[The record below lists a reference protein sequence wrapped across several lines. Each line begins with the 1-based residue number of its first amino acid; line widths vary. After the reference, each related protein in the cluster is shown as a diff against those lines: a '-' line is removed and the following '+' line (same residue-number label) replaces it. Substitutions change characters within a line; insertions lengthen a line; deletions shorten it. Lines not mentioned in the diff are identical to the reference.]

1 MMEALT
7 IERVGAQ
14 GDGVAPG
21 GKGPVFVPFTLPG
34 ERVNCAVKGGEG
46 TVMAVMLPS
55 PDRIEPVCKHFEACG
70 GCTSQHWA
78 AAPYLEWKRELVREA
93 LASKGIE
100 AEVKPVVG
108 CKPGERRRV
117 TFTARKLHDGITI
130 GFNAAR
136 SHDIIEIE
144 ECPVSM
150 PSLVAALPALKRL
163 AAILVTKNDPARISV
178 TQTDSGLDISVDGVP
193 APKGEARKRASEY
206 TILNNWTRLS
216 VAGEI
221 IVEPRKPVLS
231 FGKVPVFLAPGGFL
245 QAVHHVEEAMAAL
258 VCAHFAKSKKVADL
272 FAGAGSF
279 TFRLAGK
286 SAVHAVESD
295 AGSVAALDHAWKN
308 VQGLKPISA
317 EKRDLFRRPLMAF
330 DLKAYDGVVFD
341 PPRAGAEA
349 QCAILAKSSVRR
361 IAAVSCN
368 PVTLAR
374 DLRIVMD
381 GGYKLL
387 SVTPF
392 DQFLWSPH
400 VEAVAL
406 LEK

>member
-1 MMEALT
+1 LT
-7 IERVGAQ
+7 PQ
-14 GDGVAPG
+14 
-21 GKGPVFVPFTLPG
+21 FTLPG
-34 ERVNCAVKGGEG
+34 ERVNCGVKGGEG
-46 TVMAVMLPS
+46 TAMAVLEPS
-55 PDRIEPVCKHFEACG
+55 KDRIDPICKHFEVCG

-78 AAPYLEWKRELVREA
+78 PAPYLEWKRQLVREA

-100 AEVKPVVG
+100 AEIQLLIA
-108 CKPGERRRV
+108 CLPGERRRV
-117 TFTARKLHDGITI
+117 TFTARKVHDKIMI

-136 SHDIIEIE
+136 SHDIVEIA

-150 PSLVAALPALKRL
+150 PSLIAALPALRRL
-163 AAILVTKNDPARISV
+163 AAILVTKNDPARLSV
-178 TQTDSGLDISVDGVP
+178 TQTDSGLDISVEGVP

-206 TILNNWTRLS
+206 TILNKWTRLS

-221 IVEPRKPVLS
+221 IVEPRKPVLR

-245 QAVHHVEEAMAAL
+245 QAAHHVEEAMAAL
-258 VCAHFAKSKKVADL
+258 VCGHLAKSKKVADL

-279 TFRLAGK
+279 TFRLAEK

-295 AGSVAALDHAWKN
+295 AGSVAALDQAWKH

-317 EKRDLFRRPLMAF
+317 EKRDLFRRPLTPVE
-330 DLKAYDGVVFD
+330 LKAYDGVVFD

-349 QCAILAKSSVRR
+349 QCGVLAKSSVRR
-361 IAAVSCN
+361 VAAVSCN

-374 DLRIVMD
+374 DLRILMD

>member
-1 MMEALT
+1 MMETLS

-14 GDGVAPG
+14 GDGVASG
-21 GKGPVFVPFTLPG
+21 EIGPVFVPFTLSG
-34 ERVNCAVKGGEG
+34 ERVNCAVKGSEG
-46 TVMAVMLPS
+46 TAMSVLTAS
-55 PDRIEPVCKHFEACG
+55 PDRIEPVCRHFEACG

-100 AEVKPVVG
+100 ADVRPVNASL
-108 CKPGERRRV
+108 PGERRRV
-117 TFTARKLHDGITI
+117 AFTARKLHEGIMI

-136 SHDIIEIE
+136 SNDIVEIG

-150 PSLVAALPALKRL
+150 PALIAALPALKRL
-163 AAILVTKNDPARISV
+163 AAILVTKNDPARLSV
-178 TQTDSGLDISVDGVP
+178 TQTDTGLDISVDGIP

-258 VCAHFAKSKKVADL
+258 VCFHLAKSKKVADL

-279 TFRLAGK
+279 TFRLAEK

-295 AGSVAALDHAWKN
+295 AGSVAALDHAWKH

-317 EKRDLFRRPLMAF
+317 EKRDLFRRPLMPF
-330 DLKAYDGVVFD
+330 DLKAFDGVVFD

-349 QCAILAKSSVRR
+349 QCAVLAKSAVRR

-374 DLRIVMD
+374 DLRILID

-406 LEK
+406 LER

>member
-1 MMEALT
+1 MMETLT

-14 GDGVAPG
+14 GDGVAKG
-21 GKGPVFVPFTLPG
+21 EIGPVFVPFTLPG
-34 ERVNCAVKGGEG
+34 ERVNCAVKGGDG
-46 TVMAVMLPS
+46 AAMAILAPS
-55 PDRIEPVCKHFEACG
+55 PDRIEPVCKHFEHCG

-78 AAPYLEWKRELVREA
+78 AAPYLAWKRELLIEA
-93 LASKGIE
+93 LASKSIE
-100 AEVKPVVG
+100 AEVRPAIA
-108 CKPGERRRV
+108 CQPGGRRRV
-117 TFTARKLHDGITI
+117 TFTARKVHDKIMI

-136 SHDIIEIE
+136 SHDIVEIL

-150 PSLVAALPALKRL
+150 PSLIAALPALKRL
-163 AAILVTKNDPARISV
+163 ASILVTKNDPARLSA
-178 TQTDSGLDISVDGVP
+178 TQTVSGLDIAVDGVP

-206 TILNNWTRLS
+206 TILNKWARLS

-231 FGKVPVFLAPGGFL
+231 FGRVPVFLAPGGFL
-245 QAVHHVEEAMAAL
+245 QAVQNVEEAMAAL
-258 VCAHFAKSKKVADL
+258 VCSHLATSKKVADL

-279 TFRLAGK
+279 TFRLAEK

-317 EKRDLFRRPLMAF
+317 EKRDLFRRPLMPF

-349 QCAILAKSSVRR
+349 QCAVLAKSNVRR
-361 IAAVSCN
+361 VAAVSCN

-374 DLRIVMD
+374 DLRILID

>member
-1 MMEALT
+1 MMETLT

-14 GDGVAPG
+14 GDGVASG
-21 GKGPVFVPFTLPG
+21 EKGPVFVPFTLPG

-46 TVMAVMLPS
+46 TAMAVLSPS
-55 PDRIEPVCKHFEACG
+55 PDRIEAVCKHFEACG
-70 GCTSQHWA
+70 GCTSQHWS
-78 AAPYLEWKRELVREA
+78 AAPYLEWKRALVREA

-100 AEVKPVVG
+100 AKIQPMMASL
-108 CKPGERRRV
+108 PGERRRI
-117 TFTARKLHDGITI
+117 TFTARKFHDKIMI

-144 ECPVSM
+144 ECPVAI
-150 PSLVAALPALKRL
+150 PALIESLSALKRL
-163 AAILVTKNDPARISV
+163 AAILVTKSDPARISV

-193 APKGEARKRASEY
+193 APKGEARKRASEF
-206 TILNNWTRLS
+206 TILNKWARLS
-216 VAGEI
+216 VAAEI

-231 FGKVPVFLAPGGFL
+231 FGKVPVSLAPGGFL
-245 QAVHHVEEAMAAL
+245 QAVRHVEEAMAAL
-258 VCAHFAKSKKVADL
+258 VCGHMAKSKRVADL

-279 TFRLAGK
+279 TFRLAEK

-295 AGSVAALDHAWKN
+295 SGSVAALDHAWKH

-317 EKRDLFRRPLMAF
+317 EKRDLFRRPLMPF

-349 QCAILAKSSVRR
+349 QCAVLAKSSVRR
-361 IAAVSCN
+361 VAAVSCN

-374 DLRIVMD
+374 DLRILLD
-381 GGYKLL
+381 GGYRLL

>member
-1 MMEALT
+1 MMKALT

-14 GDGVAPG
+14 GDGFAAG
-21 GKGPVFVPFTLPG
+21 EKGPVFVPFTLPG

-46 TVMAVMLPS
+46 TAMAVLEAS
-55 PDRIEPVCKHFEACG
+55 SDRIEPVCKHFEHCG

-78 AAPYLEWKRELVREA
+78 TEPYLEWKRQLVREA

-100 AEVKPVVG
+100 TDVQPVIA
-108 CKPGERRRV
+108 CKPGARRRV
-117 TFTARKLHDGITI
+117 TFTARKVHDKIMI

-136 SHDIIEIE
+136 SHDIVEIE

-150 PSLVAALPALKRL
+150 PPLIAALPALKRL
-163 AAILVTKNDPARISV
+163 AAILITKNDPARLVV
-178 TQTDSGLDISVDGVP
+178 TQTESGLDISFDGVP

-206 TILNNWTRLS
+206 TILNKWTRLS

-245 QAVHHVEEAMAAL
+245 QAVHQVEEAMAAL
-258 VCAHFAKSKKVADL
+258 VCGHLAKSKKVADL

-279 TFRLAGK
+279 TFRLAEK

-295 AGSVAALDHAWKN
+295 AGSVAALDQAWKH

-317 EKRDLFRRPLMAF
+317 EKRDLFRRPLMPF
-330 DLKAYDGVVFD
+330 DLKAFDGVVFD

-349 QCAILAKSSVRR
+349 QCAVLAKSSVRR
-361 IAAVSCN
+361 VAAVSCN

-374 DLRIVMD
+374 DLRILMD
-381 GGYKLL
+381 GGYRLL

>member
-1 MMEALT
+1 
-7 IERVGAQ
+7 
-14 GDGVAPG
+14 
-21 GKGPVFVPFTLPG
+21 
-34 ERVNCAVKGGEG
+34 VKGGEG
-46 TVMAVMLPS
+46 TAMAVLEPS
-55 PDRIEPVCKHFEACG
+55 KDRIDAVCKHFGACG

-78 AAPYLEWKRELVREA
+78 QTPYLEWKRQLVREA
-93 LASKGIE
+93 LTSKGIE
-100 AEVKPVVG
+100 TDIHPVTA
-108 CKPGERRRV
+108 CRPGERRRV
-117 TFTARKLHDGITI
+117 TFTARKVHDKIMI

-136 SHDIIEIE
+136 SHDIVEIE

-150 PSLVAALPALKRL
+150 PSLIAALPALKRL
-163 AAILVTKNDPARISV
+163 AAILVTKNDPARLSV
-178 TQTDSGLDISVDGVP
+178 TQTDSGLDVSVDGVP
-193 APKGEARKRASEY
+193 APKGEARKRASEFAV
-206 TILNNWTRLS
+206 LNDWTRLS

-258 VCAHFAKSKKVADL
+258 VCAHMAKSKRVADL

-279 TFRLAGK
+279 TFRLAEK

-295 AGSVAALDHAWKN
+295 AGSVAALDQAWKH

-317 EKRDLFRRPLMAF
+317 EKRDLLRRPLMPF
-330 DLKAYDGVVFD
+330 DLKSFDGVVFD

-349 QCAILAKSSVRR
+349 QCAILAKSPVRR
-361 IAAVSCN
+361 ITAVSCN

-374 DLRIVMD
+374 DLRILID

>member
-1 MMEALT
+1 MMNTLK
-7 IERVGAQ
+7 IERIGAQ
-14 GDGVAPG
+14 GDGVASG
-21 GKGPVFVPFTLPG
+21 EKGPVFVPFTLPG
-34 ERVNCAVKGGEG
+34 ERVNIAVNGSEG
-46 TVMAVMLPS
+46 TAMSVLEPS
-55 PDRIEPVCKHFEACG
+55 SERIDPACKHFEQCG
-70 GCTSQHWA
+70 GCALQQWA
-78 AAPYLEWKRELVREA
+78 AEPYLEWKRQIVREA

-100 AEVKPVVG
+100 GDVQTVTP
-108 CKPGERRRV
+108 CHPGERRRV
-117 TFTARKLHDGITI
+117 TFTARKVHDKIMI

-150 PSLVAALPALKRL
+150 PSLIAALPALKRL
-163 AAILVTKNDPARISV
+163 ATILVTKSDPARLSV
-178 TQTDSGLDISVDGVP
+178 TQTESGLDISVDGIP

-206 TILNNWTRLS
+206 TILNKWTRLS

-231 FGKVPVFLAPGGFL
+231 FGKVPVSLAPGGFL

-258 VCAHFAKSKKVADL
+258 VCLHLAKSKKIADL

-279 TFRLAGK
+279 TFRLAEK

-295 AGSVAALDHAWKN
+295 AGSVASLDLAWKH

-317 EKRDLFRRPLMAF
+317 EKRDLFRRPLIPF
-330 DLKAYDGVVFD
+330 ELKAYDGVVFD

-349 QCAILAKSSVRR
+349 QCGVLAKSAIKR

-368 PVTLAR
+368 PITLAR
-374 DLRIVMD
+374 DLRILID
-381 GGYKLL
+381 GGYRLL

-400 VEAVAL
+400 VEVVAL
-406 LEK
+406 LER

>member
-1 MMEALT
+1 MIETLI

-14 GDGVAPG
+14 GDGVASG
-21 GKGPVFVPFTLPG
+21 EKGQMFVPFTLPG
-34 ERVNCAVKGGEG
+34 ERVNCAVKGSEA
-46 TVMAVMLPS
+46 TLMAVLSPS

-78 AAPYLEWKRELVREA
+78 AAPYLEWKRDLLIEA
-93 LASKGIE
+93 LGSKGIE
-100 AEVKPVVG
+100 VDVQPVIA
-108 CKPGERRRV
+108 CQPGERRRV
-117 TFTARKLHDGITI
+117 TFTARKFHEGIAI

-144 ECPVSM
+144 ECPVAM
-150 PSLVAALPALKRL
+150 PSLIAALPSLKKL
-163 AAILVTKNDPARISV
+163 AAILVTKSDPARISV

-206 TILNNWTRLS
+206 AILNKWTRLS

-245 QAVHHVEEAMAAL
+245 QAVLHVEEAMAAL

-272 FAGAGSF
+272 FAGTGSF
-279 TFRLAGK
+279 TFRLAEK

-295 AGSVAALDHAWKN
+295 AGSVAALDQAWKH
-308 VQGLKPISA
+308 VQGLKRISA
-317 EKRDLFRRPLMAF
+317 EKRDLYRRPLMPF

-341 PPRAGAEA
+341 PPRAGAET
-349 QCAILAKSSVRR
+349 QCAVLAKSAVRR

-374 DLRIVMD
+374 DLRILLD

>member
-1 MMEALT
+1 MMETLT
-7 IERVGAQ
+7 IGRVGAQ
-14 GDGVAPG
+14 GDGVASG

-34 ERVNCAVKGGEG
+34 ERIGCAVTGAEG
-46 TVMAVMLPS
+46 TVMSVLEPS
-55 PDRIEPVCKHFEACG
+55 PERVVPACRHFETCG

-78 AAPYLEWKRELVREA
+78 PGPYLEWKRQLVREA

-100 AEVKPVVG
+100 ADVQPVIS

-117 TFTARKLHDGITI
+117 TFTARKTHDGIAI

-136 SHDIIEIE
+136 SHDIVEIE

-150 PSLVAALPALKRL
+150 PSLIAALPALKRL
-163 AAILVTKNDPARISV
+163 AAILITKNDPARLSV
-178 TQTDSGLDISVDGVP
+178 TQTDSGLDISIDGVP

-206 TILNNWTRLS
+206 TILNKWTRVS

-245 QAVHHVEEAMAAL
+245 QAVHHIEEAMAAL
-258 VCAHFAKSKKVADL
+258 VCGHLAKSKKVADL

-279 TFRLAGK
+279 TFRLAEK

-295 AGSVAALDHAWKN
+295 AGSVAALDQAWKH

-317 EKRDLFRRPLMAF
+317 EKRDLFRRPLMPF

-374 DLRIVMD
+374 DLRILID
-381 GGYKLL
+381 GGYKLS

>member
-1 MMEALT
+1 METLM

-21 GKGPVFVPFTLPG
+21 EKGPVFVPFTLPG
-34 ERVNCAVKGGEG
+34 ERVNCAVKGSEG
-46 TVMAVMLPS
+46 TSMAVLSPS
-55 PDRIEPVCKHFEACG
+55 PDRIEPVCKHFEHCG

-78 AAPYLEWKRELVREA
+78 AAPYLTWKRDLLIEA

-100 AEVKPVVG
+100 VEVQPVSA
-108 CKPGERRRV
+108 CQPGERRRV
-117 TFTARKLHDGITI
+117 TFTARKLHDGIVI

-136 SHDIIEIE
+136 SHDIVEIE

-150 PSLVAALPALKRL
+150 PSLIAALPALKRL
-163 AAILVTKNDPARISV
+163 VAILVTKNDPARISV
-178 TQTDSGLDISVDGVP
+178 TQTDSGLDISVEGVP

-245 QAVHHVEEAMAAL
+245 QAVRHVEEAMSAL
-258 VCAHFAKSKKVADL
+258 VCGHLAKSKKVADL

-279 TFRLAGK
+279 TLRLAEK

-317 EKRDLFRRPLMAF
+317 EKRDLFRRPLMPF

-349 QCAILAKSSVRR
+349 QCAILAKSAVRR

-374 DLRIVMD
+374 DLRILID
-381 GGYKLL
+381 GGYRLL
-387 SVTPF
+387 SVAPF

>member
-1 MMEALT
+1 MKTLE
-7 IERVGAQ
+7 IEHVGAQ
-14 GDGVAPG
+14 GDGVALVE
-21 GKGPVFVPFTLPG
+21 KALVFVPFTLPG
-34 ERVNCAVKGGEG
+34 ERVNCAVKDGEG
-46 TVMAVMLPS
+46 TAMAVLQPS
-55 PDRIEPVCKHFEACG
+55 PERIEPVCRHFETCG

-78 AAPYLEWKRELVREA
+78 PAPYLEWKRQLVRDA
-93 LASKGIE
+93 LASKGIV
-100 AEVKPVVG
+100 AELPPMIVCRVK
-108 CKPGERRRV
+108 ERRRV
-117 TFTARKLHDGITI
+117 TFTARKLHDKIMI

-136 SHDIIEIE
+136 SHDIVEIE

-150 PSLVAALPALKRL
+150 PSLIAALPALKRL
-163 AAILVTKNDPARISV
+163 AAILVTKSDPARVSV

-193 APKGEARKRASEY
+193 APMGEARKRASEY
-206 TILNNWTRLS
+206 TILNKWARLS

-221 IVEPRKPVLS
+221 IVEPRKPLLS
-231 FGKVPVFLAPGGFL
+231 FGIVPVFLAPGGFL

-258 VCAHFAKSKKVADL
+258 VCGHLAKSKKVADL

-279 TFRLAGK
+279 TFRLAEK
-286 SAVHAVESD
+286 SAVHAIESD

-308 VQGLKPISA
+308 VQGLKPIST
-317 EKRDLFRRPLMAF
+317 EKRDLFRRPLLPL

-349 QCAILAKSSVRR
+349 QCAALAKSAVRR

-374 DLRIVMD
+374 DLRILLD

-406 LEK
+406 LER

>member
-1 MMEALT
+1 MTTLK

-14 GDGVAPG
+14 GDGVASTAS
-21 GKGPVFVPFTLPG
+21 GPVFVPFTLPG
-34 ERVNCAVKGGEG
+34 ERVNAALSGQQG
-46 TVMAVMLPS
+46 TAMAVLEPS
-55 PDRIEPVCKHFEACG
+55 PERATPPCRHFETCG

-78 AAPYLEWKRELVREA
+78 QKPYLEWKRSLVREA

-100 AEVKPVVG
+100 IDVQPVIA
-108 CKPGERRRV
+108 CQPGERRRV
-117 TFTARKLHDGITI
+117 TFTARKAHDKIQI

-136 SHDIIEIE
+136 SHDIVEIE

-163 AAILVTKNDPARISV
+163 AVILVTKSDPARLTV
-178 TQTDSGLDISVDGVP
+178 TQTNSGLDISVDGVP

-206 TILNNWTRLS
+206 AILNGWTRLS

-231 FGKVPVFLAPGGFL
+231 FGKVPVFPAPGTFL
-245 QAVHHVEEAMAAL
+245 QAVAHVEDAMAAL
-258 VCAHFAKSKKVADL
+258 VCGHLAKSRKVADL
-272 FAGAGSF
+272 FAGAGAF
-279 TFRLAGK
+279 TFRLAEK
-286 SAVHAVESD
+286 SAVHALESD
-295 AGSVAALDHAWKN
+295 AGSISALDQAWKL
-308 VQGLKPISA
+308 VQGLKPVSA
-317 EKRDLFRRPLMAF
+317 ERRDLFRRPLNIGE
-330 DLKAYDGVVFD
+330 LKAYDGVVFD

-349 QCAILAKSSVRR
+349 QCVTLAKSGVRR

-368 PVTLAR
+368 PLTLAR
-374 DLRIVMD
+374 DLRILID

-387 SVTPF
+387 SVAPF

-406 LEK
+406 LER

>member
-1 MMEALT
+1 MMNTLK
-7 IERVGAQ
+7 IERIGAQ
-14 GDGVAPG
+14 GDGVASG
-21 GKGPVFVPFTLPG
+21 EKGPVFVPFTLPG
-34 ERVNCAVKGGEG
+34 ERVNIAVNGSEG
-46 TVMAVMLPS
+46 TAMSVLEPS
-55 PDRIEPVCKHFEACG
+55 SERIDPACKHFEQCG
-70 GCTSQHWA
+70 GCALQHWA
-78 AAPYLEWKRELVREA
+78 AEPYLEWKRQIVREA

-100 AEVKPVVG
+100 GDVQPVTA
-108 CKPGERRRV
+108 CQPGERRRV
-117 TFTARKLHDGITI
+117 TFTARKVHDKIMI

-150 PSLVAALPALKRL
+150 PSLIAALPALKRL
-163 AAILVTKNDPARISV
+163 ATILITKNDPARLSV
-178 TQTDSGLDISVDGVP
+178 TQTDSGLDISVDGIP

-206 TILNNWTRLS
+206 TILNKWTRLS

-231 FGKVPVFLAPGGFL
+231 FGKVPVSLAPGGFL

-258 VCAHFAKSKKVADL
+258 VSAHMAKSKKVADL

-279 TFRLAGK
+279 TFRLAEK

-295 AGSVAALDHAWKN
+295 AGSVVALDHAWKN
-308 VQGLKPISA
+308 VQGLKPIST
-317 EKRDLFRRPLMAF
+317 EKRDLYRRPLIPF
-330 DLKAYDGVVFD
+330 ELKAYDGVVFD

-349 QCAILAKSSVRR
+349 QCGVLAKSAIKR

-368 PVTLAR
+368 PITLAR
-374 DLRIVMD
+374 DLRILID
-381 GGYKLL
+381 GGYRLL

-400 VEAVAL
+400 VEVVAL
-406 LEK
+406 LER

>member
-1 MMEALT
+1 METLT

-14 GDGVAPG
+14 GDGVASG
-21 GKGPVFVPFTLPG
+21 EKGPVFVPFTLPG
-34 ERVNCAVKGGEG
+34 ERVNCAVKGSEG
-46 TVMAVMLPS
+46 TAMAVLEPS
-55 PDRIEPVCKHFEACG
+55 KDRIDPVCKHFEACG

-78 AAPYLEWKRELVREA
+78 PAPYLEWKRQLVREA

-100 AEVKPVVG
+100 AEIQSVIASR
-108 CKPGERRRV
+108 PGERRRV
-117 TFTARKLHDGITI
+117 TFTARKFHDKIMI

-136 SHDIIEIE
+136 SHDIVEIG

-150 PSLVAALPALKRL
+150 PSLIAALPSLKML
-163 AAILVTKNDPARISV
+163 AAILVTKNDPARLSV

-206 TILNNWTRLS
+206 AVLNKWTRLS

-245 QAVHHVEEAMAAL
+245 QAVPHVEEAMAAL

-279 TFRLAGK
+279 TFRLAEK

-295 AGSVAALDHAWKN
+295 AGSVAALNQAWKH

-330 DLKAYDGVVFD
+330 DLKAYDGLVFD

-349 QCAILAKSSVRR
+349 QCAILAKSAVRR
-361 IAAVSCN
+361 VAAVSCN

-374 DLRIVMD
+374 DLRILID
-381 GGYKLL
+381 GGYRLL
-387 SVTPF
+387 SVAAF

-400 VEAVAL
+400 VETVAL